1 MASRY
6 FTGIDIPISLTE
18 AGSSLMGN
26 NMFMGS
32 PMLEQSVF
40 ELNARALELISGLAQ
55 FKNIVL
61 SEVISCKIFTVNYPL
76 LIEHVLREAQMYYIL
91 LKRLQEREDINLEK
105 EAYEQESFWNRVMAE
120 HSKFIAGLLDPT
132 EEALQKVAFDF
143 GKEFDQLTKESLDA
157 MSKAAPI
164 NVITD
169 ESLEATKR
177 IKEFKT
183 KGTEGLIDC
192 NIKSII
198 IPLLGDHTLRE
209 ANHFIRLLNIFS
221 KNAS

>member
-61 SEVISCKIFTVNYPL
+61 SEVIYCKIFTVNYPL

-132 EEALQKVAFDF
+132 EEALHYM
-143 GKEFDQLTKESLDA
+143 L
-157 MSKAAPI
+157 I
-164 NVITD
+164 N
-169 ESLEATKR
+169 
-177 IKEFKT
+177 
-183 KGTEGLIDC
+183 
-192 NIKSII
+192 
-198 IPLLGDHTLRE
+198 TL
-209 ANHFIRLLNIFS
+209 NLPH
-221 KNAS
+221 